1 MLAAACSLA
10 ALPTRSEDAP
20 ARIPATHGTALDGT
34 AVVLPDVLKGK
45 VGLVVLGFSHA
56 SQTQVM
62 NWGRLITADYGKAS
76 GLAYYEIPMIG
87 GAPKML
93 RGMIIKSM
101 GKAVPADERPH
112 FVPLVEDD
120 KPWRAVAKYWKP
132 DDAYLILVDG
142 DGTVRWQVEG
152 DATDAAYAG
161 LKRKLNELLAAAGA
175 H

>member
-1 MLAAACSLA
+1 MLVTACGLASLPA
-10 ALPTRSEDAP
+10 SSEETP
-20 ARIPATHGTALDGT
+20 ARIPAAHGTALDGT

-45 VGLVVLGFSHA
+45 VGVLVVGFSHA
-56 SQTQVM
+56 SQAQVM
-62 NWGRLITADYGKAS
+62 NWGRLITADFGKS
-76 GLAYYEIPMIG
+76 PGLVYYELPMIG

-93 RGMIIKSM
+93 RGMIVKSM

-152 DATDAAYAG
+152 EATDAAYAG
-161 LKRKLNELLAAAGA
+161 LKKKLNELLATSDA